1 MLSTSST
8 IIQNIDCAC
17 KSGLALLALFYCD
30 FRDGQKQD
38 RRGLI
43 SSILVQLCAQSESYS
58 NILSDFYSAHGR
70 GSCRVGDGELEE
82 CLEDMLKLPGQLPI
96 YIIVDGL
103 DECPKSSGMP
113 SSREKVLTL
122 VEKLV
127 GLALPNLRLCVTSR
141 PEADIEAALRPL
153 TPRSISLH
161 EERGQRQDILN
172 YVTSVVNSDPGMQRW
187 RVGDKVLVIEVLSRK
202 ANGV

>member
-1 MLSTSST
+1 LLSS
-8 IIQNIDCAC
+8 
-17 KSGLALLALFYCD
+17 LLLQF
-30 FRDGQKQD
+30 
-38 RRGLI
+38 
-43 SSILVQLCAQSESYS
+43 CAQSNAYF
-58 NILSDFYSAHGR
+58 NVLSDFYSAHR
-70 GSCRVGDGELEE
+70 HGSRYASDGKLQK
-82 CLEDMLKLPGQLPI
+82 CLEDMLKCPGQPLI

-103 DECPKSSGMP
+103 DECPKSSGLP
-113 SSREKVLTL
+113 SPRKMVLTL

-127 GLALPNLRLCVTSR
+127 GLALPNVRLCVTSR

-187 RVGDKVLVIEVLSRK
+187 RVEDKALVIEVLSRK
-202 ANGV
+202 VNGV